1 MMVQL
6 IQNKKRATGREGTN
20 HVVDFK
26 VEKVEEEL
34 RKSIP
39 KNDATLKLREIPGG
53 KINRRKIKVQRP

>member
-1 MMVQL
+1 MVQL
-6 IQNKKRATGREGTN
+6 IQNKKRATGREGTS

-26 VEKVEEEL
+26 VEKFEEEV

-39 KNDATLKLREIPGG
+39 KNDATLKLREISGG